1 MAENNKEY
9 IASSMLAFILS
20 LASNSEGDFVV
31 MAAIDLLTHI
41 SGLRFQRDI
50 WLDSMYLQK
59 ILISIF
65 VPKNLL
71 LI

>member
-1 MAENNKEY
+1 
-9 IASSMLAFILS
+9 MLAFILS

-50 WLDSMYLQK
+50 WFDSIYK
-59 ILISIF
+59 KS
-65 VPKNLL
+65 
-71 LI
+71 